1 MHTSNQNGL
10 GWQTALASPKTSQLD
25 ISKAI
30 VRSIITGQLA
40 VGEKLP
46 SIRRLATK
54 LNLPPGV
61 VRRAFEHLLAQ
72 GWLEMRH
79 GSGTYV
85 SKSSKLLI
93 DQELYCEQNA
103 LLPSFSPNANE
114 SGLGEQLLS
123 ALPEPIEETRLS
135 TWQNQLPYG
144 IGDLIMSGS
153 STSRGD
159 SINFLPSNVI
169 SAKYTGARWD
179 LALERWLADCTKSA
193 PQLTEPAGMLDL
205 RKQIASWLRLSRGI
219 TCSPNDVIV
228 VNGAQEA
235 RFLLARLFVME
246 GTQIVFED
254 PGSLLQRSL
263 LHSFGAKLI
272 PVSMDES
279 GPIAE
284 ELDSITDCRLMW
296 TTPTAQFPTG
306 GLYSRIRKQRL
317 LDWANKNDAFI
328 IEDEPCAEF
337 IYQSRMTPAMT
348 AMDENRR
355 TIYIGSFS
363 QVLPAGWQIGF
374 IVVPP
379 AMRVPLIRLKSISN
393 RCTPSTLQWLV
404 MRLFENGFLQQRVR
418 TMQRTCETRRQATLN
433 GIGEWEAQNIMYT
446 PVKAGLFQTIW
457 LPSGIDDLDFKARC
471 QERGVEVA
479 AVSPSYL
486 RGPARSGFVL
496 NFGSLNESAISL
508 GLQRVGA
515 VLASLETANIK

>member
-30 VRSIITGQLA
+30 IRSITTGQLA

-93 DQELYCEQNA
+93 DQELYCERNA
-103 LLPSFSPNANE
+103 LLPSASPRLNE
-114 SGLGEQLLS
+114 FDEEGELISTLQEPSMEEIRLS
-123 ALPEPIEETRLS
+123 A
-135 TWQNQLPYG
+135 WQDKLPYS
-144 IGDLIMSGS
+144 ISDLITSGS

-159 SINFLPSNVI
+159 SVNFLPNNVI
-169 SAKYTGARWD
+169 SAKYTGARWN

-193 PQLTEPAGMLDL
+193 PQLTEPAGLLEL
-205 RKQIASWLRLSRGI
+205 RKHIASWLRLSRGI
-219 TCSPNDVIV
+219 TCSPNDVVV

-235 RFLLARLFVME
+235 RFLLARLFVQE
-246 GTQIVFED
+246 GTEVVYED

-263 LHSFGAKLI
+263 LTSFGANLI

-284 ELDSITDCRLMW
+284 ELDTITGSRLFW
-296 TTPTAQFPTG
+296 TTPSAQFPTG
-306 GLYSRIRKQRL
+306 ALYSRIRKQRL
-317 LDWANKNDAFI
+317 LDWATRNNALI

-337 IYQSRMTPAMT
+337 IYQSRMTPAIT
-348 AMDENRR
+348 ALDENRR
-355 TIYIGSFS
+355 TIYIGSLS

-374 IVVPP
+374 IVAPP
-379 AMRVPLIRLKSISN
+379 ALRIPLVRLKSISN

-418 TMQRTCETRRQATLN
+418 TMQRVCETRRQATLN
-433 GIGEWEAQNIMYT
+433 GIGQWEATNITYS

-457 LPSGIDDLDFKARC
+457 LPSGVDDLDFKMRC
-471 QERGVEVA
+471 QENGVEVT
-479 AVSPSYL
+479 AVSPCYL

-496 NFGSLNESAISL
+496 NFGSLDEPAISL

-515 VLASLETANIK
+515 VLANL

>member
-30 VRSIITGQLA
+30 VRSITSGQLA

-93 DQELYCEQNA
+93 DQELYCERNA
-103 LLPSFSPNANE
+103 LIPSAAPFINE
-114 SGLGEQLLS
+114 TGDGEELLTGLK
-123 ALPEPIEETRLS
+123 EPLVEARLS
-135 TWQNQLPYG
+135 TWQNQLPYNM
-144 IGDLIMSGS
+144 GDLIISGS

-159 SINFLPSNVI
+159 SVNFLPNNII
-169 SAKYTGARWD
+169 SGKYTGARWD
-179 LALERWLADCTKSA
+179 LALEKWLADCTKSA
-193 PQLTEPAGMLDL
+193 PQLTEPAGFLEL

-219 TCSPNDVIV
+219 ACSPNDVVV

-246 GTQIVFED
+246 GTEIVYED

-263 LHSFGAKLI
+263 LTSFGAKLV
-272 PVSMDES
+272 PVSVDES

-284 ELDSITDCRLMW
+284 ELDSITGCRLMW
-296 TTPTAQFPTG
+296 TTPSAQFPTG
-306 GLYSRIRKQRL
+306 ALYSRIRKQRL
-317 LDWANKNDAFI
+317 LDWANRNDAII

-337 IYQSRMTPAMT
+337 IYQSRMTPAIT
-348 AMDENRR
+348 ALDENRR
-355 TIYIGSFS
+355 SIYIGSFS

-379 AMRVPLIRLKSISN
+379 ALRIPLVRLKSISN

-418 TMQRTCETRRQATLN
+418 TMQRICENRRQATLN
-433 GIGEWEAQNIMYT
+433 GIAKWEAQNIMYT
-446 PVKAGLFQTIW
+446 PVKAGLFQTVW
-457 LPSGIDDLDFKARC
+457 LPSGVDDLQFKARC
-471 QERGVEVA
+471 QEHGVEVA
-479 AVSPSYL
+479 AVSPCYL

-496 NFGSLNESAISL
+496 NFGSLDESAISL
-508 GLQRVGA
+508 GLERIGA
-515 VLASLETANIK
+515 VLANL